1 MKGGADARD
10 IPSICPLA
18 ANRQA
23 WYNMYHL
30 NGEKAQM
37 PITLTAPPTVVE
49 GARSYAEHSGMTL
62 EAFVLAYLESV
73 AKRERERR
81 ERPRPAFLDVRY
93 RLSEEGAAELMAA
106 QADFGKI
113 DEDMWK

>member
-1 MKGGADARD
+1 
-10 IPSICPLA
+10 
-18 ANRQA
+18 
-23 WYNMYHL
+23 
-30 NGEKAQM
+30 M
-37 PITLTAPPTVVE
+37 PITLTAPPAVVE

-93 RLSEEGAAELMAA
+93 RLSDEGAAELMAA
-106 QADFGKI
+106 QEEAKTPNEKLMELAGTWVSDPEAEKVFEEMRTI
-113 DEDMWK
+113 DEEMWK

>member
-1 MKGGADARD
+1 
-10 IPSICPLA
+10 
-18 ANRQA
+18 
-23 WYNMYHL
+23 
-30 NGEKAQM
+30 M
-37 PITLTAPPTVVE
+37 PITLTAPPKVIE

-93 RLSEEGAAELMAA
+93 RLSDEGAAELMAA
-106 QADFGKI
+106 QEEAKTPNEKLMELAGTWVSDPEAEKVFEEMRTI
-113 DEDMWK
+113 DEEMWK